1 MAFKRKYKDLM
12 EKAKTRKVKLPFVA
26 TGWKSTKNPVII
38 KDNEAVAT
46 IVDVKEKE
54 EVND

>member
-1 MAFKRKYKDLM
+1 MAFKGKYKDLM